1 MTHFAYPVR
10 GLACVGV
17 VTCALSA
24 TAQVTSADFRVVGTN
39 TMNALV
45 LDDSDPNGTVIVD
58 IGNLSF
64 DESGGFE
71 ILPFGRNA
79 RGGLNEPNFDQSNAI
94 VSADASLAGG
104 VFTYDAYCAS
114 DVFVEFGTASDVTS
128 TLARTN
134 FTVTGD
140 SDFSISG
147 IGDITVGDNWH
158 VELRD
163 DMGNIV
169 FEASNTVFGMNEPIS
184 AMGTLPAGD
193 YTFDVSTLT
202 TGAGFGQFAFVDLTL
217 TVVPTPATL
226 VLLGPGLGVLAR
238 RRRRV

>member
-1 MTHFAYPVR
+1 MTHLAYPARVFA
-10 GLACVGV
+10 GMSLGALAV
-17 VTCALSA
+17 SA
-24 TAQVTSADFRVVGTN
+24 GAQVTSADFRFVGTN
-39 TMNALV
+39 TQNAQI

-64 DESGGFE
+64 DEAGGFE
-71 ILPFGRNA
+71 ILPFARNA
-79 RGGLNEPNFDQSNAI
+79 RGGLNEPTFDQSNAI

-114 DVFVEFGTASDVTS
+114 DVFVQFGSASDVTS

-134 FTVTGD
+134 FSVSGD

-163 DMGNIV
+163 DMGNVV

-184 AMGTLPAGD
+184 AMGTIPAGD

-202 TGAGFGQFAFVDLTL
+202 TGDGFGQFAFVDLTL
-217 TVVPTPATL
+217 TVIPA
-226 VLLGPGLGVLAR
+226 PASGLAIGFASVIASR
-238 RRRRV
+238 RRR

>member
-10 GLACVGV
+10 ILAGVGL
-17 VTCALSA
+17 VTFALSSG
-24 TAQVTSADFRVVGTN
+24 AQVTSADFRFVGTN
-39 TMNALV
+39 TMNAFI

-64 DESGGFE
+64 DESGGFG
-71 ILPFGRNA
+71 ILPFGMNA
-79 RGGLNEPNFDQSNAI
+79 RGGLVEPGFDQSNAI

-114 DVFVEFGTASDVTS
+114 DVFVEFGSASDVTS

-134 FTVTGD
+134 FTVAGD
-140 SDFSISG
+140 SDFSIAG

-163 DMGNIV
+163 DLGNVV
-169 FEASNTVFGMNEPIS
+169 FQASHTVFGMNEPIS

-202 TGAGFGQFAFVDLTL
+202 TGDGFGQFAFVDLTL
-217 TVVPTPATL
+217 TVVPAPASLAML
-226 VLLGPGLGVLAR
+226 VPVGGLLLGR
-238 RRRRV
+238 RR